1 MQQVWGTGQFLG
13 PFVPTTTS
21 TDSGMACVARFER
34 HGASPAAAY
43 AIIRMAA
50 ATEVR
55 GLCPAVHA
63 PSLVLH
69 RRDDVL
75 VSPANSRYLA
85 EHLPAARYAELE
97 GVDHAPWVGDSEPFF
112 AEVDQFLSSD
122 HPPLSGPARLL
133 QTSPLVPAST
143 SPPAPRCAFRAAISC
158 SCSLRPGH
166 PAAPGAPDQHGTS
179 DGDGLGRRTTQIRAS
194 THPPRRSTPPGVLAS
209 APLKWRPLHKVTRRY
224 LC

>member
-122 HPPLSGPARLL
+122 HPPLSGPG
-133 QTSPLVPAST
+133 
-143 SPPAPRCAFRAAISC
+143 PAPADLALGASLDLTASPTVCLQGGNQLQLFVAA
-158 SCSLRPGH
+158 R
-166 PAAPGAPDQHGTS
+166 
-179 DGDGLGRRTTQIRAS
+179 
-194 THPPRRSTPPGVLAS
+194 PPGS
-209 APLKWRPLHKVTRRY
+209 AGRTGPARDQ
-224 LC
+224 